1 MSKITKP
8 TPEAEAIVEEA
19 VEVAPGL
26 AVETKLLVEDNTNSD
41 GLPEERAVAES
52 ETSLTSGLTL
62 VSYE

>member
-8 TPEAEAIVEEA
+8 APEAEVAADA
-19 VEVAPGL
+19 VAEVAPGL
-26 AVETKLLVEDNTNSD
+26 AVETRLLVEDNTDAD

-52 ETSLTSGLTL
+52 ETTLTSGLTL